1 MRAGSTPAAVAP
13 LHPRDSHALRGLD
26 AAVAAFTEARA
37 RGRLHHAWLL
47 TGPEGMGK
55 ASFAYRAARRLLG
68 ARPSIADRDDL
79 ASSPQDPVC
88 RMVSAQSHPDLMVLE
103 RWSEANPTRKSI
115 PVDEARRLPE
125 FFSKAPAIADYR
137 VAIIDAADDLNVNAA
152 NAVLKTL
159 EEPSGRGVL
168 FLVSHA
174 PGRLL
179 PTIRSRCRRLA
190 FAPWSEP
197 ELIAFIHEHSD
208 LHDDDALRLAQMSRG
223 APGRALSLAA
233 RGALDIDRLVE
244 TILMRLPTTDGSQL
258 LGLAESF
265 RGPEGGQRF
274 NLLIE
279 RFADRLQAAAIHA
292 VGATDAEGGGDL
304 AAAERWSGAWDRL
317 NRLPGEVEALNL
329 DRADAFWSLMG
340 DLRAVA
346 ARHPLNLHP

>member
-1 MRAGSTPAAVAP
+1 MKAGSSVASAP
-13 LHPRDSHALRGLD
+13 LHPRDSHALQGLD
-26 AAVAAFTEARA
+26 SAVTAFMEARA

-68 ARPSIADRDDL
+68 ARPIAGDADGL
-79 ASSPQDPVC
+79 ASSPDDPVC
-88 RMVSAQSHPDLMVLE
+88 RMVAAQSHPDLMVLE
-103 RWSEANPTRKSI
+103 RWSEASPTRKSI

-125 FFSKAPAIADYR
+125 FFSKAPAIAAYR

-190 FAPWSEP
+190 FAPWSEA
-197 ELIAFIHEHSD
+197 ELIGFIHQHLELD
-208 LHDDDALRLAQMSRG
+208 ADDALRLARMSRG

-233 RGALDIDRLVE
+233 RGALDIDRQVE
-244 TILMRLPTTDGSQL
+244 GILDRLPTTDGPEL
-258 LGLAESF
+258 LGLADSF
-265 RGPEGGQRF
+265 RGPEGGARF
-274 NLLIE
+274 NLLLE
-279 RFADRLQAAAIHA
+279 RFADRLHAAATVRTEA
-292 VGATDAEGGGDL
+292 GAL
-304 AAAERWSGAWDRL
+304 AAADRWSGAWDRL
-317 NRLPGEVEALNL
+317 SRLPDQVEALNL

-340 DLRAVA
+340 DLGAVA
-346 ARHPLNLHP
+346 AHHPFTS

>member
-1 MRAGSTPAAVAP
+1 MAAAP
-13 LHPRDSHALRGLD
+13 LHPRASYALQGLD
-26 AAVAAFTEARA
+26 AAVASFMEARA

-68 ARPSIADRDDL
+68 ARPTTVGADDL
-79 ASSPQDPVC
+79 ASSPDDPVC
-88 RMVSAQSHPDLMVLE
+88 RMVAAQSHPDLMVLE

-125 FFSKAPAIADYR
+125 FFSKAPAIAAYR

-159 EEPSGRGVL
+159 EEPSGRGAL

-190 FAPWSEP
+190 FAPWPEQ
-197 ELIAFIHEHSD
+197 ELIRFIDEHLELD
-208 LHDDDALRLAQMSRG
+208 ADDAHRLARMSRG

-233 RGALDIDRLVE
+233 RGALDIDRQVE
-244 TILMRLPTTDGSQL
+244 AILDRLPTTEGPEL
-258 LGLAESF
+258 LGLADSF
-265 RGPEGGQRF
+265 RGSDGGARF
-274 NLLIE
+274 NLLLE
-279 RFADRLQAAAIHA
+279 RIADRLQA
-292 VGATDAEGGGDL
+292 GALAQTEIGAL
-304 AAAERWSGAWDRL
+304 AAADRWSGAWDRL
-317 NRLPGEVEALNL
+317 SRLPDQVEALNL

-346 ARHPLNLHP
+346 AHHPLNTSDAAADADR